1 MIVRR
6 RVGGSRWVA
15 RGPHRLHDTLS
26 NALGCLGRVT
36 LPAVIFV
43 LSRRRSKLVRFQT
56 SLPTLELVLALPRAN
71 NSVWVVVCL
80 QVLQSARTQAP
91 LSSARPHGLATSLLW
106 AQGSGQSAAWAVCL
120 LPGLAAPPWLR
131 SPPQPPPG
139 DVEIPTN
146 SLPRGL
152 QAPPAWLV
160 LPTGPRQ
167 VSPLLP
173 GLVTSLGQKSWRIGR
188 LLKGGGTAR

>member
-120 LPGLAAPPWLR
+120 LPGLAASPWR
-131 SPPQPPPG
+131 SGHRPQPTPG
-139 DVEIPTN
+139 DDEIPTIP
-146 SLPRGL
+146 LPRGL
-152 QAPPAWLV
+152 QAPPSLARAAHWAQASV
-160 LPTGPRQ
+160 PSASWARHF
-167 VSPLLP
+167 P
-173 GLVTSLGQKSWRIGR
+173 GAKALGH
-188 LLKGGGTAR
+188 

>member
-120 LPGLAAPPWLR
+120 LPGLAASPWR
-131 SPPQPPPG
+131 SGHRPQPTPG
-139 DVEIPTN
+139 DDEIPTIP
-146 SLPRGL
+146 LPRGL
-152 QAPPAWLV
+152 QAPPQLGSCCPLGPGKCPLCSPGSS
-160 LPTGPRQ
+160 LPWGK
-167 VSPLLP
+167 
-173 GLVTSLGQKSWRIGR
+173 SLGG
-188 LLKGGGTAR
+188 LDVC